1 MSTDSDTES
10 VDSGHSL
17 NSAEGWSEVSGQDD
31 DIELPVVASIPLV
44 RPSIRSQ
51 RVGFEQ
57 TDDWN
62 LQEVFRTR
70 ASVMRTV
77 TRFLWASFRA
87 ALKIALEEILA
98 GQQNRQTHRQER
110 GWKLFLAL
118 PRMLLH
124 RPPRGGLISKEKLMQ
139 RFDKFVSGQW
149 TELLRASCECAEE
162 AATASRRRR
171 RRGTNQDLESRASRA
186 LRFVQQGEL
195 SSGRQALEGA
205 ELALGNGV
213 TLAALR
219 RRHAV
224 LQNPIPALPP
234 DGPIFYLDE
243 SLFSK
248 NVRSARRGVAGGPSR
263 MTSDHLRPLLEHPKD
278 LHFLFQV
285 AEGFSRGVVPD
296 STVQIL

>member
-1 MSTDSDTES
+1 MEEGPIYHDLILVDSSDDDTPFIIPGSAASRARPARRVVLVPGSVDATPQSVQDRELDTRLDTES

-31 DIELPVVASIPLV
+31 DIELPVVAGIPLV

-77 TRFLWASFRA
+77 SRFLWASFRA
-87 ALKIALEEILA
+87 ALKVALEEILA
-98 GQQNRQTHRQER
+98 GQQNRQIHRQER

-124 RPPRGGLISKEKLMQ
+124 RPPRGGLISKEKLTQ

-162 AATASRRRR
+162 ASSNGIQTSTKERHQPGFGIASIQGVEIRATGRTLFGSASIGGSGV
-171 RRGTNQDLESRASRA
+171 GTWQWSHVGSTP
-186 LRFVQQGEL
+186 
-195 SSGRQALEGA
+195 SSPCSSSE
-205 ELALGNGV
+205 
-213 TLAALR
+213 
-219 RRHAV
+219 
-224 LQNPIPALPP
+224 PYP
-234 DGPIFYLDE
+234 
-243 SLFSK
+243 
-248 NVRSARRGVAGGPSR
+248 
-263 MTSDHLRPLLEHPKD
+263 
-278 LHFLFQV
+278 
-285 AEGFSRGVVPD
+285 
-296 STVQIL
+296 